1 VPYET
6 DHDFDFE
13 KIARDAWERQKTPL
27 ERMYDRWVGEGRW
40 EPKPPVITFRIH
52 DRVTGKAIP
61 CHLCGSTEKWVV
73 EGDEVRQLARVFVCE
88 HEPILA
94 IRAGIRQVSTVTI
107 RKVGRI
113 EETSRP
119 PE

>member
-1 VPYET
+1 MPYET

-52 DRVTGKAIP
+52 DRVTG
-61 CHLCGSTEKWVV
+61 
-73 EGDEVRQLARVFVCE
+73 
-88 HEPILA
+88 
-94 IRAGIRQVSTVTI
+94 
-107 RKVGRI
+107 
-113 EETSRP
+113 
-119 PE
+119 